1 MDRGLTPRKGKQYMA
16 ADRSQLNGKHI
27 LAVDDEADIL
37 ETIEDILDMAEVDT
51 ARDFESAS
59 EKIRT
64 GTYDLAI
71 LDIMGVNGLVLLEE
85 AVAKGIPT
93 VMLTAHAVNPETL
106 MASIRKGAI
115 SYLPKETLVE
125 LDDLLEDLLAAQA
138 AGKPPWKL
146 LFDRLGTYFDERFG
160 PDWKSKDEPFW
171 SDFSRHWEV
180 GRGIQERLKHDKR
193 LLDKGV

>member
-1 MDRGLTPRKGKQYMA
+1 MAEQRSYLKGK
-16 ADRSQLNGKHI
+16 RI

-37 ETIEDILDMAEVDT
+37 ETIEDILDMAEVEV
-51 ARDFESAS
+51 ARDYASAS

-64 GTYDLAI
+64 GRYDLAI

-93 VMLTAHAVNPETL
+93 VMLTAHAINPDTL
-106 MASIRKGAI
+106 MSSIRRGAI
-115 SYLPKETLVE
+115 SYLPKETLAE
-125 LDDLLEDLLAAQA
+125 LDELLDGLLAAQA

-146 LFDRLGTYFDERFG
+146 LFDKLGSYFDERFG
-160 PDWKSKDEPFW
+160 PDWQAKDKLFW
-171 SDFSRHWEV
+171 SDFSRNWEV

-193 LLDKGV
+193 LLDKGI